1 MQQLDG
7 TATCHDQQVFN
18 NTELWLLFRKPGTKD
33 DWDDLTEV
41 AGQVF
46 EYDYPRPK
54 KEEGKKAEEAD

>member
-1 MQQLDG
+1 M
-7 TATCHDQQVFN
+7 FN
-18 NTELWLLFRKPGTKD
+18 NTELWLVFRKPGTKD

-54 KEEGKKAEEAD
+54 KEEGKKAEADE